1 MISQVSIDDIRQK
14 WNDAY
19 KQNAIKAPFLTW
31 LWHRD
36 WINIFGKTYTSSYFC
51 INNDIIAPFI
61 RSGNTL
67 HWSGGEEIADYLD
80 LIGSDSKKEHAW
92 VDIIEFCKQNGIES
106 LYLRNVP
113 KNSPTV
119 TLFQRQSGTVI
130 QKEDT
135 TPILLLPKTWEAY
148 VKSIPSKKNRHE
160 LERKIRKFEREHP
173 DASVIESTN
182 PVNDISHVLLL
193 MEKHEDKKNF
203 LTVDIKSFFRS
214 IAKTFRTDI
223 SMLLLTINGVVIAAT
238 FSFITDSVYYLYN
251 SGFDNT
257 LYPNAGFYLK
267 AMSIKRAIEKG
278 YTVYN
283 FLQGDERY
291 KYELGAK
298 DFYVYSITY
307 QP

>member
-1 MISQVSIDDIRQK
+1 
-14 WNDAY
+14 
-19 KQNAIKAPFLTW
+19 
-31 LWHRD
+31 
-36 WINIFGKTYTSSYFC
+36 
-51 INNDIIAPFI
+51 
-61 RSGNTL
+61 
-67 HWSGGEEIADYLD
+67 
-80 LIGSDSKKEHAW
+80 
-92 VDIIEFCKQNGIES
+92 
-106 LYLRNVP
+106 
-113 KNSPTV
+113 
-119 TLFQRQSGTVI
+119 
-130 QKEDT
+130 
-135 TPILLLPKTWEAY
+135 
-148 VKSIPSKKNRHE
+148 
-160 LERKIRKFEREHP
+160 
-173 DASVIESTN
+173 
-182 PVNDISHVLLL
+182 